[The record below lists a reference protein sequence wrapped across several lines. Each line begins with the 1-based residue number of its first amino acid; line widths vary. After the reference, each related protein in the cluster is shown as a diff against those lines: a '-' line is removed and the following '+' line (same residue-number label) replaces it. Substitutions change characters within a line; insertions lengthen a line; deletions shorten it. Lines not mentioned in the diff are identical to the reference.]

1 MTASSPAATSSTPHP
16 PITAR
21 HTIREWLEH
30 PTGGPVLRGLLEQA
44 GTNSSMLGPV
54 LGLPLQQLVT
64 MSQGQLSQEAVDAV
78 VLQANG
84 GAMPQTGADD
94 AAAAAGGPGRF
105 AGQTVIVT
113 GAAGGIGRATA
124 ERILSESGRVI
135 AVDLS
140 AERLDAFRQAAGT
153 DRLVTVAADLTE
165 PHAVQA
171 VMDAA
176 GERIDA
182 LANVA
187 GINDDFSAIHEV
199 TDEMWAK
206 VFAVNVDGLVRL
218 TRAVTARMLDAGQGS
233 IVNVS
238 SEAGLRGSAS
248 GVAYTASKHAVLGI
262 TKSMAFMYAQEGLR
276 TNAVIPGGV
285 ATGIPM
291 QPKIAEF
298 GNARLTEA
306 RGNIPGLGTAE
317 QLAAAI
323 TFLLSE
329 DAANINGA
337 ELASDGGWSA
347 V

>member
-1 MTASSPAATSSTPHP
+1 MTASSPSATSSRPHP
-16 PITAR
+16 SITAR

-44 GTNSSMLGPV
+44 GTDSSMLGPA

-84 GAMPQTGADD
+84 GVVPETGED

-105 AGQTVIVT
+105 DGQTVIVT

-124 ERILSESGRVI
+124 ERILSEGGRVI

-140 AERLDAFRQAAGT
+140 AERLHALRQAAGT
-153 DRLVTVAADLTE
+153 DRLVTVTADLTE
-165 PHAVQA
+165 PQAVQA

-176 GERIDA
+176 GERIEA

-262 TKSMAFMYAQEGLR
+262 TRSMAFMYAKEGLR

-306 RGNIPGLGTAE
+306 RGNIPGLGTSE